1 MKDVIWGIV
10 NEAGKINLVDVFP
23 ILENIDPQRIRYRT
37 SIHFAKLFKLF
48 GDLINERLKETK
60 KNHSAENPREM
71 DENYIKSTFLQVIP
85 NQMHKE
91 DLIMQ
96 VPSLQLQVSSPG
108 IVFFL
113 LQMELAHSFVP

>member
-1 MKDVIWGIV
+1 MVELKDVIWGIV

-23 ILENIDPQRIRYRT
+23 ILENIDTQRIRYRT

-71 DENYIKSTFLQVIP
+71 DENYIKSPFLQ
-85 NQMHKE
+85 M
-91 DLIMQ
+91 
-96 VPSLQLQVSSPG
+96 
-108 IVFFL
+108 
-113 LQMELAHSFVP
+113 A